1 MSKNEDQQSYAF
13 VKLKDTNYKKWSRHM
28 IFALKETDLWRIVSD
43 VRKVFTLNS
52 KMIDLI
58 EKNLKEDVIA
68 DYYMLDEK
76 TVDKIDKMC
85 INNVQMKFLSVKSE
99 NDWNSR
105 DLWKHLKKRYSSTK

>member
-1 MSKNEDQQSYAF
+1 
-13 VKLKDTNYKKWSRHM
+13 
-28 IFALKETDLWRIVSD
+28 
-43 VRKVFTLNS
+43 
-52 KMIDLI
+52 MIDLI

-99 NDWNSR
+99 ND
-105 DLWKHLKKRYSSTK
+105 